1 MIFMDF
7 IRLRR
12 PPHSPPNKANGLQCS
27 KMQVPLALFGGEWGG
42 DGAAGDLFWITKWTI
57 EIIVD
62 KNVTCRWFSWKSS
75 KTVIR
80 INKFEKMCHF
90 VLWSMY
96 WNQRKVSKRI
106 PRLATLVGAYGAGF
120 VFQLCWFQYSSNF
133 LDKRNIEPKT
143 IGNLLQTRIAYRMY
157 ACRYAYIYAYICI
170 YTHICAYIRV
180 YEYIQ
185 DGRHDEAYH
194 RCLSFIWIFSW
205 F

>member
-1 MIFMDF
+1 MIFM
-7 IRLRR
+7 
-12 PPHSPPNKANGLQCS
+12 K
-27 KMQVPLALFGGEWGG
+27 
-42 DGAAGDLFWITKWTI
+42 
-57 EIIVD
+57 IIKNRYTYQQIW
-62 KNVTCRWFSWKSS
+62 KNVSFCFVKHVLKSTES
-75 KTVIR
+75 FQTNPQTR
-80 INKFEKMCHF
+80 YARE
-90 VLWSMY
+90 
-96 WNQRKVSKRI
+96 VSKRI

-170 YTHICAYIRV
+170 CMHICAYIRV

>member
-1 MIFMDF
+1 MYYIEPKTKWQTFLLIFISFKNSKKSNKSTKCNVTNIISQPKTHMVLMIFMDF

-62 KNVTCRWFSWKSS
+62 KNVTCRRFSWKSS

-96 WNQRKVSKRI
+96 WNQQS
-106 PRLATLVGAYGAGF
+106 
-120 VFQLCWFQYSSNF
+120 FQTN
-133 LDKRNIEPKT
+133 P
-143 IGNLLQTRIAYRMY
+143 QTRY
-157 ACRYAYIYAYICI
+157 ARGRLRRR
-170 YTHICAYIRV
+170 IRFSTLLISV
-180 YEYIQ
+180 QFE
-185 DGRHDEAYH
+185 
-194 RCLSFIWIFSW
+194 FSW
-205 F
+205 QKEYWAEDDWKSIANTNCI